1 MELILTK
8 KGSLGFPSSLEIHL
22 EIVPVKWI
30 DRVLEVA
37 LEAAPQPLPE
47 EEAAKPAEATKA
59 AGGAGDVVAT
69 TH

>member
-1 MELILTK
+1 M
-8 KGSLGFPSSLEIHL
+8 
-22 EIVPVKWI
+22 KWI

-47 EEAAKPAEATKA
+47 EEATKPAEATKA

>member
-1 MELILTK
+1 MK
-8 KGSLGFPSSLEIHL
+8 NRL

-47 EEAAKPAEATKA
+47 EEAAKPAEASKA